1 MDQQVILAQLY
12 NLILNPAT
20 RDFERANLLAAKQAL
35 EASQRLGGVLDK
47 LIGDLRPL
55 GARGNLTPDVMDF
68 YLMTT
73 GAAPVAT
80 ATKVTAEHAEH
91 LQTAIFAGGCFWC
104 LVEPFDTQPGI
115 ISVTSGYTGG
125 TTVNPTYD
133 QVLVGNTGHVEA
145 VAIVY
150 DPAVKSYQDLV
161 ATFWQLTD
169 PTDADGQF
177 LDRDPQYQSVIF
189 YTNDT
194 QHAIAED
201 SKQALIDS
209 NQYDKP
215 IVTKV
220 LAATTFYPA
229 ENFHQD
235 FYKKFPK
242 RVKAMDRAR
251 HQLQQMQRIRVA
263 GKRLLKLRK

>member
-1 MDQQVILAQLY
+1 MDQQEILAQLY

-20 RDFERANLLAAKQAL
+20 RDFERANLLAAKQSL
-35 EASQRLGGVLDK
+35 ETQQRLGSVLDR

-55 GARGNLTPDVMDF
+55 GSRGNLTPDVMDF
-68 YLMTT
+68 YLMIT
-73 GAAPVAT
+73 GEAPEAT
-80 ATKVTAEHAEH
+80 GTKVTAD
-91 LQTAIFAGGCFWC
+91 QNKNYRTAIFAGGCFWC

-125 TTVNPTYD
+125 TTINPTYD

-150 DPAVKSYQDLV
+150 DPAVKSYQELV

-177 LDRDPQYQSVIF
+177 LDRGPQYQSVIF
-189 YTNDT
+189 YTDDE
-194 QHAIAED
+194 QYRIAEN
-201 SKQALIDS
+201 SKQALIASD
-209 NQYDKP
+209 QYDKP
-215 IVTKV
+215 IITRI
-220 LAATTFYPA
+220 LPAATFYPA

-251 HQLQQMQRIRVA
+251 HQLQQMQRLRVA